1 MLSELVERGCE
12 FVIVK
17 SISLRYRSFT
27 ASDKLLIIEEVKTE
41 INLLEEN
48 LMSAKVAYVFEKE
61 MNNFFF
67 FLKNGVHGLLE

>member
-17 SISLRYRSFT
+17 LISLRYRSFT
-27 ASDKLLIIEEVKTE
+27 ASDKLKIIEEVKTE
-41 INLLEEN
+41 INQLEEN
-48 LMSAKVAYVFEKE
+48 LMSAKVAYVFDKE
-61 MNNFFF
+61 MNKCF